1 MESDGLVGWKS
12 KTIPFQMRACV
23 RELDEL
29 LRFLLDQRQITVES
43 PSYAI
48 LAWVSSQ
55 L

>member
-1 MESDGLVGWKS
+1 MEIEDDPLSDEL
-12 KTIPFQMRACV
+12 AL

-29 LRFLLDQRQITVES
+29 LRFLLDQRQFTVES

>member
-1 MESDGLVGWKS
+1 MKSGGLVGWKS
-12 KTIPFQMRACV
+12 KTTPFQMSLRYLG
-23 RELDEL
+23 EF
-29 LRFLLDQRQITVES
+29 LRFLLDQRQFTVES